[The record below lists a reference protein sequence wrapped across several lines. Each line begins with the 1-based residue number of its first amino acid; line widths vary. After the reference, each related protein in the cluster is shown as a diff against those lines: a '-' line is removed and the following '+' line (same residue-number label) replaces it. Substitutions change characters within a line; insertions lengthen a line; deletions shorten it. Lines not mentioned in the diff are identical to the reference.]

1 MIVKPN
7 LNYSE
12 NLTLVVNMP
21 FTWISVFRSWWAML
35 ENTSTDK
42 ELGPYWTTA
51 VWNKTHLCVMNIW
64 NHSTEN
70 QELPVVNYTFFTLT
84 CSLKPA
90 LITCSLSMNTLAIVF
105 TASRCLLD
113 PHCNKE
119 QNIIYRTSFKQ
130 HCSKICDTKWN
141 PCCIPMFFI
150 MKMLHVQELFF
161 VLYGLG

>member
-70 QELPVVNYTFFTLT
+70 QELPAVNFTFFTLT

-113 PHCNKE
+113 PHYNNK
-119 QNIIYRTSFKQ
+119 QNKP
-130 HCSKICDTKWN
+130 HCIKAWVTKLN
-141 PCCIPMFFI
+141 PCCIVHTHVFHYQNVTCTETFF
-150 MKMLHVQELFF
+150 FF
-161 VLYGLG
+161 YQ